1 MGSLYYQFTNYFIIN
16 RHSSS
21 PCNSDLRPS
30 SKRPS
35 TPSSIKSDKPSSVP
49 PNRPNSVGPI
59 TVNGPG
65 PANAS
70 SPSGVP
76 PRQQHVPL
84 SKYTCTCMEG
94 FPQSMLSEL
103 NLCYVESLS

>member
-1 MGSLYYQFTNYFIIN
+1 MNLLIILLLIGTAAVQF
-16 RHSSS
+16 RSSS
-21 PCNSDLRPS
+21 IFKTTLDSPS
-30 SKRPS
+30 S
-35 TPSSIKSDKPSSVP
+35 TKSDKPSSVP

-94 FPQSMLSEL
+94 FPQSMLNEL